1 MNQPRATLSSNDPLG
16 DLEVATWTFAALIAT
31 LRDAQSL
38 AAPVPDALAASPQR
52 TAVLEAA
59 GLVTR
64 DQDGLSLPGEF
75 PLTPGP
81 LEARLSSFRQ
91 AVAAAAGER
100 AGVGGWAALDDAVL
114 LNQGRASA
122 AVGYALATKIVPQLT
137 GLAGRLG
144 DAGGQILDVGTGIG
158 AIAAE
163 LARAFPRSHVVGI
176 DILGRVLK
184 LAEGELADDVAD
196 RVSLR
201 QLDAAQLPD
210 EDAYDLIWL
219 AVPFLAEDV
228 LAAAL
233 HRSVVALRPNGWLVA
248 GTNSPAT
255 GPLQQA
261 IGQWNAAINGGNNF
275 DAAMVAGLM
284 TSRGL
289 REIRRFPT
297 VPGGPILVAGQR
309 AQQSP

>member
-1 MNQPRATLSSNDPLG
+1 MNEPRATSSANDPLG
-16 DLEVATWTFAALIAT
+16 DLEAATWTLAALIAT
-31 LRDAQSL
+31 LRDAQAQ
-38 AAPVPDALAASPQR
+38 AARVPDVLAASPHR

-64 DQDGLSLPGEF
+64 DQDNFSLAGEF
-75 PLTPGP
+75 PLAPGP
-81 LEARLSSFRQ
+81 LAAKLSSFRQ

-100 AGVGGWAALDDAVL
+100 AGGGGWAALDDAVL
-114 LNQGRASA
+114 LSQGRASA
-122 AVGYALATKIVPQLT
+122 ATGRALATKIVPQLP

-144 DAGGQILDVGTGIG
+144 DAGSQILDVGTGIG
-158 AIAAE
+158 ALAAE

-176 DILGRVLK
+176 DILERVLK

-201 QLDAAQLPD
+201 LLDVVQLAD

-219 AVPFLAEDV
+219 PAPFLAEDV

-233 HRSVVALRPNGWLVA
+233 RRSVAAVRPNGWVVA
-248 GTNSPAT
+248 GTNYPGT
-255 GPLQQA
+255 GPLEQA
-261 IGQWNAAINGGNNF
+261 IGEWNAALNGGSHF

-289 REIRRFPT
+289 RDVRRFPT
-297 VPGGPILVAGQR
+297 VPRGPVLVAGQR
-309 AQQSP
+309 LE